1 MKVHLISIT
10 VWAFY
15 LAMMSL
21 VVVFLSGCDQETAPI
36 MGSLIDE
43 LAEEP
48 GTEPTFQ
55 IGHSVIIAGKE
66 KPIFD
71 STDIALAHADTRK
84 FLDEE
89 ISEIF
94 TVELCRK
101 ETGDRWRTKV
111 EHVMVF
117 SNFPARVGMIEHLKT
132 IGPLQRITSMGK
144 ANTAHMIGFERGK
157 EATWKVFTKEFTDS
171 IPVDFRDDK
180 HFSSVNDPERSDGT
194 LYFSWQDFGSDKNLY
209 VLIIYYYPFG
219 SPERYKCDDVL
230 YAAQQAALNDYNPNA
245 HIRPDTV
252 LETDKVRRIDTRFPL
267 IYPIFDNLDDARL
280 SMKAYQKFVFQHCGI
295 DMLGTGWKYGW
306 RDIIRDEMMCGMFA
320 NSLVTGSCEHEGGG
334 QVPDATESYYVGFT
348 SRELRDRFVESVPK
362 TFFDA
367 DDPWWRAAGKDSYR
381 VRLWVSSI
389 TDEMREVYAN
399 SEPRSQHDRILSI
412 NLPND
417 FPVFSASFV
426 TLGGERKDVCK
437 SHELGRLE

>member
-1 MKVHLISIT
+1 MKDPLISMT

-15 LAMMSL
+15 LAMMFL
-21 VVVFLSGCDQETAPI
+21 FVMFLSGCDQETAPI
-36 MGSLIDE
+36 MDSLVDE

-48 GTEPTFQ
+48 EVEPTFQ
-55 IGHSVIIAGKE
+55 IGHSVMIEGQE
-66 KPIFD
+66 KPVFD
-71 STDIALAHADTRK
+71 SIDIALAHADTRK

-117 SNFPARVGMIEHLKT
+117 SNFPARAGMIEHLKT

-157 EATWKVFTKEFTDS
+157 EATWKVFTKEFADS
-171 IPVDFRDDK
+171 IPVDFREDK
-180 HFSSVNDPERSDGT
+180 HFSSVNDPEHPDGT

-230 YAAQQAALNDYNPNA
+230 YAAQQAALNDYTPNTQ
-245 HIRPDTV
+245 IRPDTV
-252 LETDKVRRIDTRFPL
+252 LATDKVTEVGVWFPV

-280 SMKAYQKFVFQHCGI
+280 SMKAYQKYVFQHCGM
-295 DMLGTGWKYGW
+295 DLSGHGWKFGW
-306 RDIIRDEMMCGMFA
+306 EDIIFDEMMCGMFA

-334 QVPDATESYYVGFT
+334 HIPGSGISYYVGFT
-348 SRELRDRFVESVPK
+348 SRELRDRFLESVPK

-367 DDPWWRAAGKDSYR
+367 DDPWWRAAGNDSYR
-381 VRLWVSSI
+381 VRLWVNPI
-389 TDEMREVYAN
+389 TDGMRKFYAN
-399 SEPRSQHDRILSI
+399 SDRNSQQDLILTI
-412 NLPND
+412 HLPND
-417 FPVFSASFV
+417 FPVFSAS
-426 TLGGERKDVCK
+426 LSPLSGGKDACK